1 MAYSSPESTDQAVQA
16 VPAAGA
22 TERPWIIAIG
32 ASAGGLEALQRFF
45 GAVKSPTN
53 AAFVVIQHLSPDHR
67 SMMPELLARHTVL
80 PVQEALAGEG
90 LAPDRVY
97 LMPPGVLMTIEH
109 EHLVFAPRPQHGV
122 SLPIDAF
129 LHSLAASLAER
140 SIGVILSGS
149 GSDGS
154 SGAAALRVAGG
165 YVMAQTPES
174 ARFDSMPRSVIAAAM
189 VDAVLPPEDL
199 ARQVALLSSGQA
211 GRMPTGEL
219 IGATSTK
226 PALQRLFE
234 TLIEQSGID
243 FSQYKLPT
251 VMRRIERR
259 MAVLDCASVSDYA
272 DQVAESQD
280 ECELL
285 RRELLIPVTGFFR
298 DPAAFAALGEV
309 IQSHLRN
316 QPAHQPLR
324 IWCAGCATG
333 EEAYSLA
340 ILALEACH
348 AQQRW
353 PGVKVFATDVD
364 ARFLAIGGAGSYPA
378 GAADPIAPERL
389 AQFFNRQDERLLVK
403 PELRQ
408 MVLFARHNLLE
419 DAPFTKMDLV
429 VCRNTL
435 IYFQADAQE
444 RVMRRLQYALTAGG
458 TLFLGGSESLGALQ
472 PDFQVLDGANKIY
485 RLTRPV
491 LTALAVR
498 DGFGRST
505 LSLRGR
511 GAARSLPVAQ
521 LPSSVEAGQR
531 ELVQAYVP
539 LSLLVTGQR
548 QLLHAWGPTERY
560 LRLPQGQPNLDVLR
574 LLPQRLGA
582 VAGHALH
589 CALRDRGEHPQPPI
603 VLEIDG
609 ATVQVRVVA
618 RAMAAEGSEAACVL
632 LSFEEAP
639 VTDPARQAPVFDE
652 SQLDRISALE
662 RELAETRLTLQTSIE
677 ELEATNEELQAA
689 NEELMS
695 SNEELQ
701 STNEELQSVNEEL
714 YTVNAE
720 YNAKLDLVSALNAD
734 LDGMS
739 QATGIATL
747 FVDATLALVRFTPEA
762 MLLFRLRTDDVG
774 RAISDFNSRLDYPSL
789 ADDLRSTLSGVP
801 VVEREVPGPGQTRY
815 LARVIGYGSVAAGT
829 RRAVLS
835 LIDIS
840 RLHDAERLQRLIDS
854 LPEHVALLDRNGT
867 IRQVNR
873 PWTDFAERNGGDA
886 SRTGV
891 GSNYLGALAHS
902 DAPGAGELLLGVQQV
917 LAGTRQTLCQTYP
930 CHAPDEERWFVL
942 HVSRLAGETDDRER
956 GAVVTHLEV
965 TPWMQGRTVAI
976 EDVQEDPHA

>member
-1 MAYSSPESTDQAVQA
+1 MQYSPEPDARPVADET
-16 VPAAGA
+16 
-22 TERPWIIAIG
+22 RPWIVAVG

-45 GAVKSPTN
+45 GALHGTTG

-67 SMMPELLARHTVL
+67 SMMAELLARHTTL
-80 PVQEALAGEG
+80 PVHEAAAGES
-90 LAPDRVY
+90 LQAERVY

-109 EHLVFAPRPQHGV
+109 AQLVFAPRPLQGL

-129 LHSLAASLAER
+129 LHSLAGSMAEQ

-154 SGAAALRVAGG
+154 GGAAALRAAGG

-174 ARFDSMPRSVIAAAM
+174 AKFDSMPRSVIATAQ
-189 VDAVLPPEDL
+189 VDAVLAPEDL
-199 ARQVALLSSGQA
+199 AQQVQQLIDGRSGRVAGGDMVGQA
-211 GRMPTGEL
+211 D
-219 IGATSTK
+219 TK

-234 TLIEQSGID
+234 ALLEQSGID
-243 FSQYKLPT
+243 FGHYKLPT

-259 MAVLDCASVSDYA
+259 MGVLGCASVSDYA
-272 DQVAESQD
+272 DRVARSPD

-285 RRELLIPVTGFFR
+285 RRELLIPVTGLFR
-298 DPAAFAALGEV
+298 DPDCFEALGELL
-309 IQSHLRN
+309 QAQLR
-316 QPAHQPLR
+316 QHPPHQPLR

-340 ILALEACH
+340 MLALEACH
-348 AQQRW
+348 ATQRW

-364 ARFLAIGGAGSYPA
+364 ARFLAVGSAGSYPA
-378 GAADPIAPERL
+378 GAAEALSPTRL
-389 AQFFNRQDERLLVK
+389 AQFFTRQDERLQVK

-435 IYFQADAQE
+435 IYFQAEAQE
-444 RVMRRLQYALTAGG
+444 RVMRRLQYALNLQGL
-458 TLFLGGSESLGALQ
+458 LFLGGSESLGALQ
-472 PDFQVLDGANKIY
+472 GDFQALDSARKIY

-498 DGFGRST
+498 EGFGRST
-505 LSLRGR
+505 LGLRHHSVLR
-511 GAARSLPVAQ
+511 AAPTTAVPTA
-521 LPSSVEAGQR
+521 VETGER
-531 ELVQAYVP
+531 RLLQAYVP
-539 LSLLVTGQR
+539 LSLLVTPQR

-574 LLPQRLGA
+574 LLPPRLGT

-589 CALRDRGEHPQPPI
+589 TALREPGEQAQPPLL
-603 VLEIDG
+603 LELDG
-609 ATVQVRVVA
+609 QMVSVRVVTRSLA
-618 RAMAAEGSEAACVL
+618 GEGPEPAAVL
-632 LSFEEAP
+632 ISFEESTPTGQTLGNA
-639 VTDPARQAPVFDE
+639 QADAA
-652 SQLDRISALE
+652 QLDRVAALE

-677 ELEATNEELQAA
+677 ELEAANEELQAA

-720 YNAKLDLVSALNAD
+720 YNAKLALVSALNDD

-747 FVDATLALVRFTPEA
+747 FVDEALTLVRFTPEA
-762 MLLFRLRTDDVG
+762 MGLFRLRPADVG
-774 RAISDFNSRLDYPSL
+774 RPLTDFNVRLNYPEL
-789 ADDLRSTLSGVP
+789 TQDLRRALAGSGP
-801 VVEREVPGPGQTRY
+801 VERTVQAADQTRY
-815 LARVIGYGSVAAGT
+815 LARVIGYGRPGA

-835 LIDIS
+835 LIDVS

-867 IRQVNR
+867 IQQVNLA
-873 PWTDFAERNGGDA
+873 WSEFARCNGGQA
-886 SRTGV
+886 SSTGV
-891 GSNYLGALAHS
+891 GSNYLSALARS
-902 DAPGAGELLLGVQQV
+902 SAPEAMSLLQGLQQV
-917 LAGTRQTLCQTYP
+917 LDGSLSHLRRTYP
-930 CHAPDEERWFVL
+930 CHGPDAERWFVL
-942 HVSRLAGETDDRER
+942 HASPLAGAGADAEH

-965 TPWMQGRTVAI
+965 TPWMLGTPPVAATPL
-976 EDVQEDPHA
+976 EDEHV